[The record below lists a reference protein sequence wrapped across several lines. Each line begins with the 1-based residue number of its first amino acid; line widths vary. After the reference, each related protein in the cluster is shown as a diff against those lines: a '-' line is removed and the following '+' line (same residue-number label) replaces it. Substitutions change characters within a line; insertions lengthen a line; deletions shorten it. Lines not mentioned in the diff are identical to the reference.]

1 MITINTEES
10 PWHAGMTV
18 RALLDQKVF
27 TFRHIIVRVNGEYV
41 PEEQYDNHPI
51 NDGDDVMVL
60 HLMAGG

>member
-1 MITINTEES
+1 MIIVNTEET
-10 PWHAGMTV
+10 PWQEGMTV

-27 TFRHIIVRVNGEYV
+27 TFRHIIVRVNGDYV
-41 PEEQYDNHPI
+41 PEERYDNYPI

>member
-1 MITINTEES
+1 MITVNTEES

-18 RALLDQKVF
+18 RALLDEKVF

-41 PEEQYDNHPI
+41 PEEQYNSYAI

>member
-1 MITINTEES
+1 MITVNTEES

-18 RALLDQKVF
+18 RALLDEKVF

-41 PEEQYDNHPI
+41 PEEEYDRYAI
-51 NDGDDVMVL
+51 KDGDDVIVL